1 MIKCQ
6 LRIGEMIESVIVD
19 LFEKHKRIMEY
30 ADENIARLEAA
41 KGSQKLIQTNDLNDY
56 CVNEYFERSTE
67 FIQQTCM
74 HDREVESEIEALK
87 TITEFDNP
95 HEQIQITKIP
105 KLSKI
110 TMRKELNEDF
120 GIGFLVGLHA
130 CIHAKEFASIKL
142 YIQSFKRRLR
152 Q

>member
-1 MIKCQ
+1 MVKCQ

-41 KGSQKLIQTNDLNDY
+41 KSCQKLIQNNELNDY
-56 CVNEYFERSTE
+56 SVNESLERSTE
-67 FIQQTCM
+67 FIQQTCL
-74 HDREVESEIEALK
+74 HDRELESEIKALK

-105 KLSKI
+105 KLMKI

-120 GIGFLVGLHA
+120 GLGFIFG
-130 CIHAKEFASIKL
+130 I
-142 YIQSFKRRLR
+142 
-152 Q
+152 

>member
-1 MIKCQ
+1 MVKCQ

-41 KGSQKLIQTNDLNDY
+41 KSCQKLIQTNELNDY
-56 CVNEYFERSTE
+56 CVNEYLERSTE
-67 FIQQTCM
+67 FIQQTCL
-74 HDREVESEIEALK
+74 HDRELESEIKALK

-105 KLSKI
+105 KLMKI

-120 GIGFLVGLHA
+120 GLGFIFGIRYSS
-130 CIHAKEFASIKL
+130 C
-142 YIQSFKRRLR
+142 
-152 Q
+152 

>member
-1 MIKCQ
+1 MVKCQ

-41 KGSQKLIQTNDLNDY
+41 KSSQKLIQTNELNDF
-56 CVNEYFERSTE
+56 CVNEYLERSTE
-67 FIQQTCM
+67 FIQQTCL
-74 HDREVESEIEALK
+74 HDRELESEIEALK

-105 KLSKI
+105 KLRKI
-110 TMRKELNEDF
+110 TMRKELSEDF
-120 GIGFLVGLHA
+120 GLGFIVLILDLKA
-130 CIHAKEFASIKL
+130 LLL
-142 YIQSFKRRLR
+142 YHKMVLP
-152 Q
+152 

>member
-1 MIKCQ
+1 MVKCQ

-19 LFEKHKRIMEY
+19 LFEKHKRIMEC

-41 KGSQKLIQTNDLNDY
+41 KSCQKLIQTNELNDY
-56 CVNEYFERSTE
+56 CVNEYLERSTE
-67 FIQQTCM
+67 FIQQTCL
-74 HDREVESEIEALK
+74 HDRELESEIKALK

-105 KLSKI
+105 KLMKI

-120 GIGFLVGLHA
+120 GLGFIFG
-130 CIHAKEFASIKL
+130 I
-142 YIQSFKRRLR
+142 
-152 Q
+152 

>member
-1 MIKCQ
+1 MVKCQ
-6 LRIGEMIESVIVD
+6 LRIGEMVEFVIVD

-41 KGSQKLIQTNDLNDY
+41 KSCQKLIQTNELNDY
-56 CVNEYFERSTE
+56 CVNEYLERSTE
-67 FIQQTCM
+67 FIQQTCL
-74 HDREVESEIEALK
+74 HDRELESEIKALK

-105 KLSKI
+105 KLMKI

-120 GIGFLVGLHA
+120 GLGFIFG
-130 CIHAKEFASIKL
+130 I
-142 YIQSFKRRLR
+142 
-152 Q
+152 